1 MEPTPL
7 AAFRAALRPFRGIR
21 ARILCLGD
29 MAPMVRTPGLNRP
42 AEPASPDLDAT
53 LAGASP
59 PSSRG
64 LGRHPFKVEIR
75 GSNPLG
81 GTPAVF
87 SRKTV
92 VPAASTRFLR
102 PAGHERR
109 RSGPRSERVPPVA
122 PGKPQETHPRL
133 GLARLAGSP

>member
-1 MEPTPL
+1 MERTPL
-7 AAFRAALRPFRGIR
+7 AAFRAALRPSRGVR

-87 SRKTV
+87 SRRTV
-92 VPAASTRFLR
+92 ERAPST
-102 PAGHERR
+102 A
-109 RSGPRSERVPPVA
+109 
-122 PGKPQETHPRL
+122 HPRAAEVAAL
-133 GLARLAGSP
+133 RAALEVRLPAQIGGEPVESIGHRGAGGHPASP

>member
-1 MEPTPL
+1 MEPTPV
-7 AAFRAALRPFRGIR
+7 AAFRAALRPSRGVR

-64 LGRHPFKVEIR
+64 LGRPPFKVEIR

-87 SRKTV
+87 
-92 VPAASTRFLR
+92 
-102 PAGHERR
+102 RR
-109 RSGPRSERVPPVA
+109 RPRRGRPLDHFQSPV
-122 PGKPQETHPRL
+122 TDDHPL
-133 GLARLAGSP
+133 D